1 MSGAILSY
9 GLLAGLAIALLYAAF
24 TDIRRREIDN
34 TLNLGIALAAPLWW
48 LAMGMGWQQIGF
60 QLGLALLTFVI
71 ACVLFAL
78 RQMGGGDVK
87 LLTALALW
95 FTPGAFLQLVVLM
108 AVIGGGGSIAMA
120 AFNMKRMPGE
130 TWRDALAFL
139 AAATWTLGAAAV
151 IFALATG
158 RPLVSQAAVR
168 TISALIPGAW
178 VVALV
183 VLAVLALLGLGFHQ
197 IMRRQKSRLPIPYGV
212 AISAAGLWVLA
223 AETRAAIEFSPVS

>member
-95 FTPGAFLQLVVLM
+95 IRPEHFLFLVVVM
-108 AVIGGGGSIAMA
+108 AMLGGI
-120 AFNMKRMPGE
+120 
-130 TWRDALAFL
+130 L
-139 AAATWTLGAAAV
+139 TLL
-151 IFALATG
+151 F
-158 RPLVSQAAVR
+158 
-168 TISALIPGAW
+168 GAW
-178 VVALV
+178 HVA
-183 VLAVLALLGLGFHQ
+183 
-197 IMRRQKSRLPIPYGV
+197 RRQPGRVAIPYGI
-212 AISAAGLWVLA
+212 AISAAGLLTLA
-223 AETRAAIEFSPVS
+223 DKSLPLLSGATSG